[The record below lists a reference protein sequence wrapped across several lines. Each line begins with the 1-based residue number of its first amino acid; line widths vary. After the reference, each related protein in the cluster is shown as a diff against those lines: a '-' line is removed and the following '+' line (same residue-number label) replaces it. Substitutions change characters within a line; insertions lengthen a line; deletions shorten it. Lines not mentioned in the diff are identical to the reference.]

1 MNKFLVVDFGA
12 SLKHTHHKQ
21 SIFAFST
28 LLKKEDINFDVWI
41 PIGSEIE
48 NTDVKLSR
56 ILLPG
61 THPCQLSIR
70 KLNTWLPATL
80 GKLNNTA
87 AKYKIKFILFTLLYI
102 TALYFNILFKMRYK
116 NDKISIIFTT
126 TCPFSLK
133 AICLMELFKIKVNIH
148 CRITNTAEVRG
159 ILADV
164 ITLDAFKEKVKKFK
178 YVNVFFGFETNTLLN
193 KNKGEIDSR
202 LFISKFPS
210 EQKKIIKEVISENFT
225 ISFLGFPTKNKGH
238 NMIGSII
245 KKVGEKRPNYVWQVQ
260 LYQDDPL
267 INELNNLNLNI
278 KTLEGKISR
287 ELMIESLKNST
298 LICLPYDVDAFKYNS
313 SAMMY
318 ESTDYLVPV
327 ITFYGSAFATDV
339 DDFFCG
345 VTVKDQDEMIDQM
358 INLDS
363 NLMNKWIKGCSRYND
378 YRNESNLS
386 FLNLN
391 SEI

>member
-12 SLKHTHHKQ
+12 SLNHTHHKQ

-28 LLKKEDINFDVWI
+28 LLAKEHIDFDVWI

-48 NTDVKLSR
+48 NADIKLRR

-61 THPCQLSIR
+61 THPCQLRIT
-70 KLNTWLPATL
+70 KINTWLPATL
-80 GKLNNTA
+80 SKLHNIA
-87 AKYKIKFILFTLLYI
+87 ATYRIKFILLILLYI
-102 TALYFNILFKMRYK
+102 TALYFNVLFKIRCR
-116 NDKISIIFTT
+116 NEKISIIFTT
-126 TCPFSLK
+126 TCPFSLT
-133 AICLMELFKIKVNIH
+133 AIYLMEIFRIEVDIH

-159 ILADV
+159 VLSEIV
-164 ITLDAFKEKVKKFK
+164 TLDIFKEKVKNFK
-178 YVNVFFGFETNTLLN
+178 YVNVFFGFETKALLN
-193 KNKGEIDSR
+193 KNKNETDSR

-210 EQKKIIKEVISENFT
+210 EQKKLIKEMNSENFT
-225 ISFLGFPTKNKGH
+225 ISFLGFPTRNKGH
-238 NMIGSII
+238 DRIGSII
-245 KKVGEKRPNYVWQVQ
+245 KKVGEKRPNYLWQVQ

-267 INELNNLNLNI
+267 IHELNELNLSI
-278 KTLEGKISR
+278 KILEGKISR
-287 ELMIESLKNST
+287 ELMIDSLKNST

-327 ITFYGSAFATDV
+327 ITFCGSAFATDV
-339 DDFFCG
+339 DDFSCG
-345 VTVKDQDEMIDQM
+345 VTVKDQDEMINKM

-363 NLMNKWIKGCSRYND
+363 NLVSDWTRGCSSYNH
-378 YRNESNLS
+378 YRNKSNLI

-391 SEI
+391 SQI

>member
-1 MNKFLVVDFGA
+1 MNKFLIVDFGA

-28 LLKKEDINFDVWI
+28 LLGAEDINFDVWI
-41 PIGSEIE
+41 PIGSEVE
-48 NTDVKLSR
+48 NADVKMSR

-70 KLNTWLPATL
+70 KFNTWLPATL
-80 GKLNNTA
+80 GKLNNIA
-87 AKYKIKFILFTLLYI
+87 AKYRIKFILFTLLYI
-102 TALYFNILFKMRYK
+102 TALHFNLLFKLRYK
-116 NDKISIIFTT
+116 NDRTSIIFTT
-126 TCPFSLK
+126 TCPFSLR
-133 AICLMELFKIKVNIH
+133 AIYLMELFKIKVNVH
-148 CRITNTAEVRG
+148 CRITNTAEIRG

-164 ITLDAFKEKVKKFK
+164 ITLDTFKEKVKKFK
-178 YVNVFFGFETNTLLN
+178 YVNVFFGFETKALLI
-193 KNKGEIDSR
+193 KNKGEIDSS

-210 EQKKIIKEVISENFT
+210 QQKNLVKEVVSENFT
-225 ISFLGFPTKNKGH
+225 ISFLGFPTRNKGH
-238 NMIGSII
+238 NIIGSII
-245 KKVGEKRPNYVWQVQ
+245 KKVGEKCPNYVWQVQ

-267 INELNNLNLNI
+267 IHELKNLDLNI
-278 KTLEGKISR
+278 KILEGKISR
-287 ELMIESLKNST
+287 ELMIESLKNTT

-327 ITFYGSAFATDV
+327 ITFCGSAFAADV

-345 VTVKDQDEMIDQM
+345 VTVRDQDEMVDQM

-363 NLMNKWIKGCSRYND
+363 NLVNKWIEGCFRYNN
-378 YRNESNLS
+378 YRNESNLG
-386 FLNLN
+386 FLSLD
-391 SEI
+391 SKI